1 MKKILFFAIVAFSV
15 ILLGCK
21 NDKSSDKIRVGV
33 VMPLTGELAFLGQ
46 PFTNAILMNT
56 DTSKVELFIQDT
68 KGEPKIAINIINQMI
83 IKEKTSKIEILIIH
97 ILRAQLTNI
106 KIRIIN

>member
-1 MKKILFFAIVAFSV
+1 MKKIYSQIHKLIE
-15 ILLGCK
+15 IE
-21 NDKSSDKIRVGV
+21 D
-33 VMPLTGELAFLGQ
+33 
-46 PFTNAILMNT
+46 ILM
-56 DTSKVELFIQDT
+56 K
-68 KGEPKIAINIINQMI
+68 KIKLNLERNHLIINVKEENIINQMI

>member
-1 MKKILFFAIVAFSV
+1 MKNIYSQIHKLIEIEDILMKKIKLNLERNHLIINV
-15 ILLGCK
+15 K
-21 NDKSSDKIRVGV
+21 
-33 VMPLTGELAFLGQ
+33 E
-46 PFTNAILMNT
+46 
-56 DTSKVELFIQDT
+56 E
-68 KGEPKIAINIINQMI
+68 NIINQII

>member
-1 MKKILFFAIVAFSV
+1 MKKIYYQIHKLIE
-15 ILLGCK
+15 IE
-21 NDKSSDKIRVGV
+21 D
-33 VMPLTGELAFLGQ
+33 
-46 PFTNAILMNT
+46 ILM
-56 DTSKVELFIQDT
+56 K
-68 KGEPKIAINIINQMI
+68 KIKLNLERNHLIINVKEENIINQII

>member
-1 MKKILFFAIVAFSV
+1 MKKIKLNLERNHLIINV
-15 ILLGCK
+15 K
-21 NDKSSDKIRVGV
+21 
-33 VMPLTGELAFLGQ
+33 E
-46 PFTNAILMNT
+46 
-56 DTSKVELFIQDT
+56 E
-68 KGEPKIAINIINQMI
+68 NIINQMI